1 MFLKKINT
9 GFSVLLLMVL
19 ISSCSEYQSILKS
32 DDVGKKYSMAD
43 SLYQAGKYK
52 KALVLM
58 EQIVPAYRGKPQAE
72 RLMFMYANTFY
83 NLGDHYLSGYQFDRF
98 VKSYPKSDSVEVAAY
113 KSAESYYQLSPV
125 YSLDQK
131 DTYKALEKLQGFVD
145 QFPNSTYR
153 QDINAK
159 VAELTEKL
167 ELKDLETAKQY
178 LKIGD
183 YISDYK
189 VAIKA
194 FDNFIADHPGS
205 KYRKEAFLGR
215 FQAAY
220 LRAINSFPSLQS
232 KRLEESKKY
241 YDDFVKYYSETEL
254 MKEAD
259 KILEQINKR
268 LANK

>member
-1 MFLKKINT
+1 MFFRKINT
-9 GFSVLLLMVL
+9 GFAALLLLVTV
-19 ISSCSEYQSILKS
+19 SSCNEYQSVLKS
-32 DDVGKKYSMAD
+32 DDIGKKYSMAD
-43 SLYQAGKYK
+43 SLYKTGKYK

-72 RLMFMYANTFY
+72 RIMFMYANTFY
-83 NLGDHYLSGYQFDRF
+83 KLGDNYLSGYQFERF
-98 VKSYPKSDSVEVAAY
+98 VKSYPKSDCVEVAAY
-113 KSAESYYQLSPV
+113 KSAESYYKLSPK
-125 YSLDQK
+125 YSLEQK

-145 QFPNSTYR
+145 QFPNSSYR
-153 QDINAK
+153 QVVNSR

-220 LRAINSFPSLQS
+220 LRAINSFPSLQAE
-232 KRLEESKKY
+232 RLEESKKY
-241 YDDFVKYYSETEL
+241 YKDFVKYYSDSEL
-254 MKEAD
+254 MKDAD
-259 KILEQINKR
+259 KILQQIDKR
-268 LANK
+268 LAKK

>member
-1 MFLKKINT
+1 MGIAF
-9 GFSVLLLMVL
+9 
-19 ISSCSEYQSILKS
+19 SCSEYQNVLKS
-32 DDVGKKYSMAD
+32 DNITDKYRLAD
-43 SLYQAGKYK
+43 SLYNVGKYK

-83 NLGDHYLSGYQFDRF
+83 KIGDNYLSGYQFERF
-98 VKSYPKSDSVEVAAY
+98 VKSYPSSDSVEVAAFR
-113 KSAESYYQLSPV
+113 SADSYYKLSPV

-131 DTYKALEKLQGFVD
+131 DTYKALEKLQEFVD

-153 QDINAK
+153 LEANK
-159 VAELTEKL
+159 RVLELREKL
-167 ELKDLETAKQY
+167 DKKDIEIANQY

-189 VAIKA
+189 VAIAA

-205 KYRKEAFLGR
+205 KYRKDAFLGR

-220 LRAINSFPSLQS
+220 LRAINSYPSLQEE
-232 KRLEESKKY
+232 RLKEAKKY
-241 YDDFVKYYSETEL
+241 YKDFVKYYGETPLKE
-254 MKEAD
+254 EAD
-259 KILEQINKR
+259 KILQEIDKR
-268 LANK
+268 LANN